1 MESTF
6 SARKIYHIKIRSSK
20 AYAPNMFMNPYVY
33 LKELSQAVR
42 SKYDMEII
50 EVKYVVSKTK
60 AQKRF

>member
-1 MESTF
+1 MESAF
-6 SARKIYHIKIRSSK
+6 SARKIYHIKIRCSK

-33 LKELSQAVR
+33 LKELTQAVR
-42 SKYDMEII
+42 SRYDMEII